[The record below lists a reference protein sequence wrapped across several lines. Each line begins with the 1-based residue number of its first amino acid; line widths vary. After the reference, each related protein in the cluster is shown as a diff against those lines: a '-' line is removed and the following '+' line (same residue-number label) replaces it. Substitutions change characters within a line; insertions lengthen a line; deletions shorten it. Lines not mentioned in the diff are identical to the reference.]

1 MSVFIPKTVTLCDGA
16 EVLLRSP
23 DESEAQCLLEYLDA
37 VRRESDG
44 IMFDPADD
52 LPSLDEERAWVRRNI
67 ESDGGVHVA
76 AVVEGQ
82 IIALAGID
90 QARFVRQHHSAG
102 VGISIRGAWCDRG
115 LGTVLMRE
123 LVGWAQE
130 HPKIEQLTLC
140 VFDTNPRAHAVYQK
154 VGFRED
160 GRLPRRAKVKGQY
173 IDLIEMSLWIAEA
186 ETVP

>member
-1 MSVFIPKTVTLCDGA
+1 VSVFAAKPITLPDGA

-23 DESEAQCLLEYLDA
+23 DESEAQRLLDYLDA

-52 LPSLDEERAWVRRNI
+52 LPSIEEERQWVRGNL

-76 AVVEGQ
+76 AVIENQ
-82 IIALAGID
+82 IAALAGIYPMK
-90 QARFVRQHHSAG
+90 FVRQRHSAG
-102 VGISIRGAWCDRG
+102 IGISIRKRWCGRG

-123 LVGWAQE
+123 LVGWACE
-130 HPKIEQLTLC
+130 HRGLEQLTLC
-140 VFDTNPRAHAVYQK
+140 VFDTNPCAQAVYRK

-160 GRLPRRAKVKGQY
+160 GRLPRRAKIHGQY
-173 IDLIEMSLWIAEA
+173 IDLVEMSLWLNEAEA
-186 ETVP
+186 LS